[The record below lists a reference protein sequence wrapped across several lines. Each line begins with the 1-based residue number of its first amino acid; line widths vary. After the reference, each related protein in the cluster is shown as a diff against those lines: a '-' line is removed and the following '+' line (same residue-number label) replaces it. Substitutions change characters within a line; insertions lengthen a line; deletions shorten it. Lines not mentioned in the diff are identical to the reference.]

1 VEKLRKPLEKKAAVA
16 AAQKTKN
23 TGCVNR
29 KVLLRY
35 WMPARDQRCRTM
47 PRETTKRTNETN
59 YGRARQ
65 TDDRKIDTSERG
77 KMAFVEE

>member
-1 VEKLRKPLEKKAAVA
+1 VEKLRKPLENKAAVS

-35 WMPARDQRCRTM
+35 WFRQEIRAAEPCLGRQRNELGKG
-47 PRETTKRTNETN
+47 PPGEDGKTNDE
-59 YGRARQ
+59 
-65 TDDRKIDTSERG
+65 
-77 KMAFVEE
+77 

>member
-1 VEKLRKPLEKKAAVA
+1 VEKLRKPLEKKAAVS

-35 WMPARDQRCRTM
+35 WRPTRDQNNASGD
-47 PRETTKRTNETN
+47 KETN

-65 TDDRKIDTSERG
+65 MEDG
-77 KMAFVEE
+77 KVQHG